1 MIESFKEFPLLWVL
15 IVVLAIV
22 AVIVF
27 ILAGRA
33 KKRLGDSP
41 ESVLSSKD
49 LEQLKVAFSDLT
61 EEKLTD
67 VHDKELIFAII
78 TNIEKRLDDGVDFNL
93 LPEGQKNIYTLWYF
107 VQSISGKEM
116 CDFFKEFGEP
126 LTTIIAP
133 ALIEIEEADLAA
145 VVSDAANAFDDNNES
160 ISSDTITLNALNA
173 RFNNDFD
180 RVHYYSACEKYIR
193 ANIGNFIG

>member
-1 MIESFKEFPLLWVL
+1 MIESFKEFPLLWAL
-15 IVVLAIV
+15 IVVLAIA
-22 AVIVF
+22 AVVVF

-33 KKRLGDSP
+33 KKKAGDSP

-61 EEKLTD
+61 EEKLAN

-78 TNIEKRLDDGVDFNL
+78 TNIEKQLDQGVDFNSL
-93 LPEGQKNIYTLWYF
+93 TEGQKNIYTLWYF

-116 CDFFKEFGEP
+116 CDFFREFGDP
-126 LTTIIAP
+126 LTSIIAP
-133 ALIEIEEADLAA
+133 ALIEIEEAELAA
-145 VVSDAANAFDDNNES
+145 AVSDAANAFDDNNET
-160 ISSDTITLNALNA
+160 ISSDTTTLKALNA

-180 RVHYYSACEKYIR
+180 RLHYYSSCEKYIR
-193 ANIGNFIG
+193 ANLGDFVG